1 MCLTYDLLGFAHA
14 LVLIVRY
21 SPNAT
26 GSVET
31 LDDQTETESVVSFRR
46 ERPRHR
52 ESMEQHGEKTQ
63 IVAPR
68 PTSKQC
74 KDCDIIKKNVEA
86 RNVRG
91 EKRQTWA

>member
-1 MCLTYDLLGFAHA
+1 MALIRILCLCEDSQRI
-14 LVLIVRY
+14 LIVIALSFLSRCSPFFFFLC

-52 ESMEQHGEKTQ
+52 ESMEQHGEERK
-63 IVAPR
+63 IAVLMLEIWLA
-68 PTSKQC
+68 
-74 KDCDIIKKNVEA
+74 A
-86 RNVRG
+86 R
-91 EKRQTWA
+91 RQTT

>member
-1 MCLTYDLLGFAHA
+1 MFTCCPRFFF
-14 LVLIVRY
+14 Y

-52 ESMEQHGEKTQ
+52 ESMEQHGEKWQ
-63 IVAPR
+63 I
-68 PTSKQC
+68 PTLM
-74 KDCDIIKKNVEA
+74 
-86 RNVRG
+86 
-91 EKRQTWA
+91 EKMLFYL